1 MIGAP
6 IPTENMAHER
16 LPKTLALPIFAS
28 DALSSTA
35 YASEEIM
42 AALLL
47 AGSALFWLTPT
58 LSLAIIVLLTIVVA
72 SYRQIVMAYPQGGGA
87 YIVAGDNLGPIPAQ
101 VAGASLLVDYILT
114 VAVCDR
120 CGRWMLSAGAVPRRC
135 RLTLDC
141 PGAMVKAVPA
151 KPVTRGCL
159 PIAPG
164 QPQGLGGASPGQLG
178 VVATPA
184 ATEQARGSEA
194 KSIGESTVAQSGG
207 LRVPIDIDR

>member
-1 MIGAP
+1 MTTRRPTRTGTATPSGLTGPQPLVPMPAGAP
-6 IPTENMAHER
+6 DPVRAVS
-16 LPKTLALPIFAS
+16 LGLALLKAARVESWADLADTLRTDPQSAARLDGI
-28 DALSSTA
+28 DLTRDDL
-35 YASEEIM
+35 
-42 AALLL
+42 ALLD
-47 AGSALFWLTPT
+47 AH
-58 LSLAIIVLLTIVVA
+58 
-72 SYRQIVMAYPQGGGA
+72 
-87 YIVAGDNLGPIPAQ
+87 LGPLGLIRVMP
-101 VAGASLLVDYILT
+101 GTRGSGNILT